1 MNEIYTKTMKPIH
14 LFREDI
20 EEGDYFVAH
29 IDSVEGHRRVTLE
42 KCTGDVEHLRG
53 LLLERSELF
62 DK

>member
-1 MNEIYTKTMKPIH
+1 MNQIYTFLIKPIH
-14 LFREDI
+14 LFREEI

-42 KCTGDVEHLRG
+42 KCTGEVEHLRG